1 MLLFNELKWYLL
13 GAFEKGVMWV
23 LRGGGGMAELH
34 PSSENILDKQKQ
46 MPPTKIIFIEEAIRQ
61 FLFYFQQN

>member
-34 PSSENILDKQKQ
+34 PRSEYSWQTKTNAANKDNI
-46 MPPTKIIFIEEAIRQ
+46 
-61 FLFYFQQN
+61 